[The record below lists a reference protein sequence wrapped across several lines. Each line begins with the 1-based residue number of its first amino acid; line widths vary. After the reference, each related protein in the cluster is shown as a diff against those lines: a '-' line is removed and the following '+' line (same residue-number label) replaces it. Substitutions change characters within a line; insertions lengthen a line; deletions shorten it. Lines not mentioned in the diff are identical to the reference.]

1 MIVVN
6 ILLGGSHFLFVFTQ
20 LDFGYLSFSPELKAV
35 TLYKFDIDASRWRF
49 TRVFFYFVE

>member
-35 TLYKFDIDASRWRF
+35 TLYKFDIDASRWR
-49 TRVFFYFVE
+49 VFFYFVE